1 MAIRFRRPRYAEIVA
16 TLALFIAMGGTAYAA
31 TALPKNSVGTDQ
43 IKKHAVTTSKL
54 NANSVS
60 LAKMQAGSVDGTK
73 VVDNSLSGLQIADN
87 SIDSG
92 EIVDG
97 SVLSVDI
104 ADGSVTNSKI
114 DDNAIDG
121 SKVANESLTLS
132 DLQGANVNGAISF
145 TLGAGACATLNMT
158 AGGAQV
164 GQAAFFS
171 WAGSTTP
178 AKIVIGPM
186 RVSSAGHVE
195 GVFCNL
201 ASSTASFSNQA
212 VRIVTFG

>member
-1 MAIRFRRPRYAEIVA
+1 MAFRLRRPRYAEIVA
-16 TLALFIAMGGTAYAA
+16 TLALLAAMGGTAYAA

-54 NANSVS
+54 NADSVS

-92 EIVDG
+92 EIVDNSILNSDLGNG
-97 SVLSVDI
+97 SVNGAKIASNSVD
-104 ADGSVTNSKI
+104 GSHV
-114 DDNAIDG
+114 
-121 SKVANESLTLS
+121 VNESLTLS
-132 DLQGANVNGAISF
+132 DIQGANVNGKISF
-145 TLGAGACATLNMT
+145 TLGAGGCATLSMT

-164 GQAAFFS
+164 GQAAFFA
-171 WAGSTTP
+171 WGGTTTP
-178 AKIVIGPM
+178 AKIVTGPF
-186 RVSSAGHVE
+186 RVSSAGHVD

-201 ASSTASFSNQA
+201 GSSTASFSDQP
-212 VRIVTFG
+212 VRIITFG